1 MSLSAVMS
9 LCFGSLQA
17 TDWST
22 KTTTFLKVLMMTE
35 ELLAKLVSWSHKMM
49 VWTQTKVVSNIIA
62 ADTSDP
68 RVWAWHW
75 AGSSRVT
82 SLLAWLTRIMA
93 DQYNSVLV
101 VSACRSS
108 GRPLPCP
115 ESLHQWEDRIILGVL
130 ASLCPGVRGQI
141 CGDMSDYGWV
151 KTGPFLTITCVTMYQ
166 FVPSHACQLVCKI
179 SCCKRRFKIR
189 EEWSPSWRLNCFII
203 ASDGRY
209 RSLYAHYDY
218 VTLKLHLSC
227 LW

>member
-1 MSLSAVMS
+1 MDQHKQQLSWKSCWWRRSSLLSLSLEAIKWWS
-9 LCFGSLQA
+9 ELRQRWWAILLQR
-17 TDWST
+17 THQTPEYGPD
-22 KTTTFLKVLMMTE
+22 TE
-35 ELLAKLVSWSHKMM
+35 
-49 VWTQTKVVSNIIA
+49 QG
-62 ADTSDP
+62 
-68 RVWAWHW
+68 R
-75 AGSSRVT
+75 AGSRLSWPGSPGSWRT
-82 SLLAWLTRIMA
+82 STTQSWWWQPVGALVDPCRAPSLSTNEETGLSWGFLL
-93 DQYNSVLV
+93 
-101 VSACRSS
+101 
-108 GRPLPCP
+108 
-115 ESLHQWEDRIILGVL
+115 
-130 ASLCPGVRGQI
+130 LCPRVRGQI

-179 SCCKRRFKIR
+179 SCRKRRFKIR